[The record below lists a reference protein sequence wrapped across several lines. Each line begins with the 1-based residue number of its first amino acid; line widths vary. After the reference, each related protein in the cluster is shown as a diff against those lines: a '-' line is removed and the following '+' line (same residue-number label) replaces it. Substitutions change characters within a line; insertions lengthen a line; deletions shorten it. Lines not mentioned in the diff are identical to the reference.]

1 MIFKQDSPLLGFLIG
16 FSIPIICYVLQLKFI
31 PILIGHSFTDESMQL
46 FSLVCN
52 VPFLRYF
59 LINLKFEKAG
69 KGILFA
75 TFIYAIIWIYIN
87 QVSI

>member
-16 FSIPIICYVLQLKFI
+16 FSVPIICYILQFKLI
-31 PILIGHSFTDESMQL
+31 PILIGHSFTHESMQL

-59 LINLKFEKAG
+59 LINLKFEKVG